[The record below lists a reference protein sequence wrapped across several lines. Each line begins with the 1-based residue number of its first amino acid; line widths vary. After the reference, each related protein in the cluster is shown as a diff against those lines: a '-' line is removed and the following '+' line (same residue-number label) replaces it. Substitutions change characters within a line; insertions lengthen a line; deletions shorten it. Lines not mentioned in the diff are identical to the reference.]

1 MVVTIIGS
9 TNSEACKKWI
19 EQAVL
24 FSRNVLNAKVVH
36 HPLDESLQSRSLLS
50 IQSKYICFIDQA
62 DLVIVCPKSIH
73 GETNGGVDQTYRIG
87 ESTTYEMATA
97 RFLGKPI
104 LIWRGMDV

>member
-9 TNSEACKKWI
+9 TSSEVCREWI
-19 EQAVL
+19 EQAIL
-24 FSRNVLNAKVVH
+24 FSRNVLDAKVVH
-36 HPLDESLQSRSLLS
+36 HPLDENLQSFSLLG
-50 IQSKYICFIDQA
+50 IQSKYISFIDQA

-97 RFLGKPI
+97 KFLGKPI
-104 LIWRGMDV
+104 LIWRGDV